1 MTAARLWLMV
11 GAGCLASGWLAFAL
25 VGDPVAPALYWP
37 PAGIALGALLLWG
50 TRALAPALAGTA
62 LAAVV
67 SGLPAA
73 TSLALAAGVGV
84 QALVG
89 RALLRRA
96 GFDGVLERPS
106 HLAALVLRGGV
117 LAGLAAAP
125 LTGWAL
131 LTADGWWEADWVQR
145 SVAASMTH
153 AASVLVFGTAMLCV
167 FGSRCRVHRHEAL
180 EAGLALAVLVGIAAV
195 LSQPAWFG
203 LDSSAFR
210 PYLLVPA
217 LLWLALR
224 ADIRVTALG
233 LVGVYT
239 ALAGSPVW
247 AHALVLVHHA
257 QEWILPIHGF
267 IVAVGLSF
275 LTLSVLVVQRRATEA
290 ALRRGEARFR
300 SILDLT
306 RNCLWEADADGR
318 FSFVDRH
325 AEAVF
330 GLGADRLVG
339 RTPWVVWPGAHG
351 ESWRSLFARTRATG
365 AAETVTM
372 GPLAPP
378 DGERHLEHLETRC
391 VARYTEAGDW
401 EGWQGITRDVSEH
414 VALTRDLDQT
424 SRYFRMLAV
433 HIDALYWVA
442 RWDMLHFH
450 YISDRCED
458 ILGLPAQRLFEQPLA
473 WQTVVHEDDRARMD
487 AALAAVRAHEPVDVR
502 FRIWHPRRGLRWL
515 RARSV
520 PFDGEEA
527 LVAGIVEDV
536 TESTHQDQERWR
548 QALAQRDTLI
558 REVHHRIKNN
568 LQTVVSLLRREA
580 ERYPQVRA
588 MIDAAVAQVQSVAVV
603 HGLHARL
610 SSDGILL
617 CELLPAV
624 VGGIDQLTGTA
635 IRVLGVPPGTGGLRI
650 KDSETVAVALILNE
664 LLTNAVK
671 HGGPAPV
678 PVATL
683 AIDGAGASIEIVNT
697 GRLPSGFDYRQG
709 IGLGTGLG
717 LVRALMST
725 AGLTL
730 AIGQRGAEVVARLEL
745 ARPVLEVGDQHTQ
758 SAAPRACTS
767 D

>member
-1 MTAARLWLMV
+1 MPGV
-11 GAGCLASGWLAFAL
+11 GLAGLCLGRRCRRAG
-25 VGDPVAPALYWP
+25 APALYWP

-67 SGLPAA
+67 SGWPAA
-73 TSLALAAGVGV
+73 ASLALAAGVAV
-84 QALVG
+84 QALAG

-96 GFDGVLERPS
+96 GFDGVLERPA
-106 HLAALVLRGGV
+106 HLAALVLYGGV

-131 LTADGWWEADWVQR
+131 LTADGWWEADWMQR
-145 SVAASMTH
+145 AVAASMTH

-167 FGSRCRVHRHEAL
+167 FGSRCRAHRREAL
-180 EAGLALAVLVGIAAV
+180 EAGLALAVLVGIAVV

-203 LDSSAFR
+203 LGAGAFR

-233 LVGVYT
+233 LVAVYT
-239 ALAGSPVW
+239 ALAGNPTW
-247 AHALVLVHHA
+247 AHALVFVQHA

-267 IVAVGLSF
+267 VVAVGLSF
-275 LTLSVLVVQRRATEA
+275 LTLSVLVVQRRAMEA

-300 SILDLT
+300 NILDLT
-306 RNCLWEADADGR
+306 RNCLWETDADGR

-325 AEAVF
+325 AATVF
-330 GLGADRLVG
+330 GLPAERLVG
-339 RTPWVVWPGAHG
+339 RTPWAVWPGAHG
-351 ESWRSLFARTRATG
+351 EAWRSLFARARATG

-372 GPLAPP
+372 DPLAPP
-378 DGERHLEHLETRC
+378 GGERHLETSC
-391 VARYTEAGDW
+391 VARHCEALDW
-401 EGWQGITRDVSEH
+401 EGWQGITRDVSER
-414 VALTRDLDQT
+414 VALARDLDQT
-424 SRYFRMLAV
+424 SRYFRMLAA

-442 RWDMLHFH
+442 RWDMLQFH
-450 YISDRCED
+450 YISQRCED
-458 ILGLPAQRLFEQPLA
+458 IIGLPAQRLFEQPLA
-473 WQTVVHEDDRARMD
+473 WQALLHDDDRARMD
-487 AALAAVRAHEPVDVR
+487 AALAALRAHEPVDVR

-515 RARSV
+515 HARSV

-536 TESTHQDQERWR
+536 TASTHQDQERWR

-580 ERYPQVRA
+580 ERYPQGRA

-610 SSDGILL
+610 SSDGVLL

-624 VGGIDQLTGTA
+624 VGGINQLTGTA
-635 IRVLGVPPGTGGLRI
+635 IQVLGVPAGAGGLRI

-671 HGGPAPV
+671 HGRPPPAPL

-709 IGLGTGLG
+709 IALGTGLG

-730 AIGQRGAEVVARLEL
+730 SIAQRGAEVVARLEL
-745 ARPVLEVGDQHTQ
+745 AYPVLE
-758 SAAPRACTS
+758 ARNAPAPSDASRACS
-767 D
+767 PG

>member
-1 MTAARLWLMV
+1 MTGVRLWLTV

-25 VGDPVAPALYWP
+25 VGDAIAPGLYWP

-50 TRALAPALAGTA
+50 TRVLMPALAGTA
-62 LAAVV
+62 VATLL

-73 TSLALAAGVGV
+73 ASLALVAGVGV
-84 QALVG
+84 QALAG
-89 RALLRRA
+89 HALLRHA
-96 GFDGVLERPS
+96 GFDGVLERPA
-106 HLAALVLRGGV
+106 HLAELVLYGGV

-131 LTADGWWEADWVQR
+131 LVADGWWEADWMQR
-145 SVAASMTH
+145 AVAASMTH
-153 AASVLVFGTAMLCV
+153 VASVLVFGTAMLCA
-167 FGSRCRVHRHEAL
+167 FGSRCRIHRREAL
-180 EAGLALAVLVGIAAV
+180 EAGLALAVLVGIAVV
-195 LSQPAWFG
+195 LSRPAWFG
-203 LDSSAFR
+203 LGVTLFR

-233 LVGVYT
+233 LACVYT
-239 ALAGSPVW
+239 ALAGNPVW
-247 AHALVLVHHA
+247 AHALVFVQHA

-267 IVAVGLSF
+267 IVVVGLSF
-275 LTLSVLVVQRRATEA
+275 LTLSALVVQRRAMEA

-300 SILDLT
+300 NILDLT
-306 RNCLWEADADGR
+306 RNCLWETDAEGR

-325 AEAVF
+325 AETVF

-339 RTPWVVWPGAHG
+339 RTPWAVWPGAHG
-351 ESWRSLFARTRATG
+351 EAWRSLFARTRAGG

-372 GPLAPP
+372 EPLAAHG
-378 DGERHLEHLETRC
+378 GERHLETSC
-391 VARYTEAGDW
+391 VARHGEAGDW
-401 EGWQGITRDVSEH
+401 EGWQGITRDASDR
-414 VALTRDLDQT
+414 VALVRDLDQT
-424 SRYFRMLAV
+424 SRYFSMLAA

-442 RWDMLHFH
+442 RWDMLQFH
-450 YISDRCED
+450 YISQRCED

-473 WQTVVHEDDRARMD
+473 WQAVVHDDDRARMD
-487 AALAAVRAHEPVDVR
+487 AALAAGRAHEPVDVR

-515 RARSV
+515 HARTV
-520 PFDGEEA
+520 PFDGEEM

-536 TESTHQDQERWR
+536 TESTHREQERWR

-580 ERYPQVRA
+580 GRYPEART

-624 VGGIDQLTGTA
+624 AGGITQLTGTS
-635 IRVLGVPPGTGGLRI
+635 IRVLGVPEGAGGLRI
-650 KDSETVAVALILNE
+650 KDSETVALALILNE

-671 HGGPAPV
+671 HGNAS

-683 AIDGAGASIEIVNT
+683 AIDSAGAVIEIVNA
-697 GRLPSGFDYRQG
+697 GRLPEAFDYRQG

-730 AIGQRGAEVVARLEL
+730 TMTQRGSEVVARLEL
-745 ARPVLEVGDQHTQ
+745 ARPVLEVRTD
-758 SAAPRACTS
+758 PPPS
-767 D
+767 DASGAGVLA